1 MKSRIL
7 LVLGIVT
14 LTTLSFTL
22 VSIHSAE
29 PIQEK
34 STEVT
39 PVTTANT
46 EPSGGF
52 VSEDKY

>member
-22 VSIHSAE
+22 VSIHTAE
-29 PIQEK
+29 PLPEK
-34 STEVT
+34 TTEVT
-39 PVTTANT
+39 PATTMNT

-52 VSEDKY
+52 VSEDRY